1 MPSHIVSKICSFF
14 NLSYHHKLVNC
25 DLTMREDN
33 LARDIFPDF
42 LALGFSIWR
51 RFVDITFY
59 TAFTVAT
66 FGVAAL
72 LDCFD
77 WKL

>member
-1 MPSHIVSKICSFF
+1 
-14 NLSYHHKLVNC
+14 
-25 DLTMREDN
+25 MREDN

-72 LDCFD
+72 LHCFD